1 MPVPVNMSNSDK
13 ISRDD
18 HRTPRP
24 SADGQADRDF
34 NAISQPIKAPG
45 HRV

>member
-18 HRTPRP
+18 HGTKRP
-24 SADGQADRDF
+24 SVDAQADRDF
-34 NAISQPIKAPG
+34 NATSQPIKVPG
-45 HRV
+45 HCI

>member
-1 MPVPVNMSNSDK
+1 MPVPVNMPNSDK
-13 ISRDD
+13 IFRDD
-18 HRTPRP
+18 HRTQRP

-34 NAISQPIKAPG
+34 NAVSQPIKAPG